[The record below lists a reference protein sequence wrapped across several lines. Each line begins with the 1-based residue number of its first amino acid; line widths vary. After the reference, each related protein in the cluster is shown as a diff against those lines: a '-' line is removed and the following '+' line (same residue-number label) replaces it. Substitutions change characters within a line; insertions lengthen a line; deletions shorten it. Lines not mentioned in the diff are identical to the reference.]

1 MKTME
6 TNNTDKMQESQNP
19 TTTVRT
25 MIPLVDIYEIPDA
38 YMVKANLPGVDR
50 QSISA
55 SINNSTLTV
64 HAKAPAHFKQDASLM
79 YDDSI
84 ATEYRREFSL
94 ADDVDTGSIDAVYE
108 LGVLSITLKKKTQYT
123 PKEITIR

>member
-6 TNNTDKMQESQNP
+6 ANNIDKTQETQNL

-25 MIPLVDIYEIPDA
+25 VIPLVDIYEIPDA
-38 YMVKANLPGVDR
+38 YLVKADLPGVDR

-55 SINNSTLTV
+55 TINNSTLTV
-64 HAKAPAHFKQDASLM
+64 YAKAPAHFRQDASLM

-108 LGVLSITLKKKTQYT
+108 LGVLSITLKKKIQYT